1 MEKVNLL
8 EQLNAKIDAL
18 LDSLKAARQEISD
31 LKKALAEA
39 QRENE
44 KKSSHIKS
52 LEERFQASESRMKE
66 LLGKLSGALEG
77 EKGR

>member
-1 MEKVNLL
+1 MEKITLL

-18 LDSLKAARQEISD
+18 LENLKASRQENTE

-39 QRENE
+39 RQENE
-44 KKSSHIKS
+44 KKASHIKS
-52 LEERFQASESRMKE
+52 LEERFQASENRMKE

-77 EKGR
+77 GKGK